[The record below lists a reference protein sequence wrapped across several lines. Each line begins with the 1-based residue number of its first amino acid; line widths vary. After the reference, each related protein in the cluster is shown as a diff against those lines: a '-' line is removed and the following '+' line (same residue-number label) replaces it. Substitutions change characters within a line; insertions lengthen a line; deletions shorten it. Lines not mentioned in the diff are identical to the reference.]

1 MESVYI
7 GWIDWGIW
15 MVYFMIAFLL
25 MTFYKWTRTE
35 TYYRYFLIGFA
46 IKAFGGIA
54 YAYVFNYYYTFGDT
68 FVYNKGAVLLAQT
81 LMDDPVTYLQL
92 LVSEN
97 GNLPPELYMF
107 TERISYSRTAEEWFM
122 VKLLSPITL
131 ISFQSYL
138 VTTLFMS
145 MISFWGAWKLFLVL
159 RDLLPQKENLAFLAV
174 FLVPSSLFWGSGI
187 MKDTFTLAGINYII
201 YCLYFSVFKRKFS
214 LPKYIGAMFMGYIVF
229 ALKGYIV
236 LAFIPGFLFGINELI
251 KVNITNVMIKRGL
264 GFLLLMVT
272 GIIIYIGPQLLR
284 EASAKY
290 TVESIESRVRGFHSW
305 HTDVGGSSYSL
316 GEIEYTIPGVLK
328 KVPAGLNVTLF
339 RPYLW
344 EVRNAAVLIGALES
358 TLMIFL
364 ALLVLYKLGFK
375 FMRYIRKQPMMYA
388 LLVYCLIFGFVV
400 GFTSYNFGALG
411 RYKIPMI
418 SIFAFIL
425 LYLNYYGTQ
434 YMIRKRY
441 VSAPPSGRA

>member
-1 MESVYI
+1 MESVDI

-25 MTFYKWTRTE
+25 MTFYKWSRTE
-35 TYYRYFLIGFA
+35 TYYRYFIIGFA
-46 IKAFGGIA
+46 IKAFGGVA

-81 LMDDPVTYLQL
+81 LLDDPSTYLRL

-107 TERISYSRTAEEWFM
+107 SERISYSRTAEEWFM

-131 ISFQSYL
+131 IAFQSYL
-138 VTTLFMS
+138 VTTLLMS
-145 MISFWGAWKLFLVL
+145 MISFWGGWKLFLVL

-201 YCLYFSVFKRKFS
+201 YCLYFSVFKRQFS
-214 LPKYIGAMFMGYIVF
+214 LPKYFGALFVGYIVF

-251 KVNITNVMIKRGL
+251 KVNITNVMIRRGL
-264 GFLLLMVT
+264 GMMLLLVT
-272 GIIIYIGPQLLR
+272 GIIIYIGPQILR

-316 GEIEYTIPGVLK
+316 GEIEYTIPGVVR

-344 EVRNAAVLIGALES
+344 EVRNPAVLIGALES
-358 TLMIFL
+358 TFMIFL
-364 ALLVLYKLGFK
+364 TLLVFYKLGFK
-375 FMRYIRKQPMMYA
+375 FMRYIRQQPMMYA

-418 SIFAFIL
+418 SIFVFIL

-441 VSAPPSGRA
+441 VSAPPSARG